1 MKGKRT
7 YKERILVFVLS
18 FVMAAGMGTESVHLQ
33 AASAEGEPVQKE
45 IVAEE
50 PALEGQPSLEKEYE
64 VKITAPE
71 GPFYIGETCE
81 TPFTATVWNKT
92 DGYEV
97 VEPKLVWSCAE
108 DATI

>member
-50 PALEGQPSLEKEYE
+50 PALEGQPSLEKEYL
-64 VKITAPE
+64 APQRSIYCISRRLSQPVWRF
-71 GPFYIGETCE
+71 GRQTCCGF
-81 TPFTATVWNKT
+81 P
-92 DGYEV
+92 
-97 VEPKLVWSCAE
+97 
-108 DATI
+108 